1 MGVHFFVYLC
11 CVRCSSYVLVDV
23 CVCVCVGVF
32 VSVCVCARYF
42 DVIAC
47 SCMFCHCKCTCSHLG
62 QVPPYLSLAFFVIA
76 MAHPVRE
83 PVASFEYDMGGQD
96 GALTFDEAVN
106 QVAGCKLTGPESRPM
121 KSDRPPGDISIKDLP
136 IRFLDPQVGSKLEQF
151 CDVIPNHPGTISQ
164 QFFDDVV
171 YRKCATGLYKE
182 LPEPWRLRKE
192 PSVPYSMQIVIL
204 PDPSTPNGARE
215 SVLIFKHVYLHKNKL
230 PVKDCSDCCCGM
242 AMKFDWG
249 THTRVALMAFNFML
263 DKVGGKQIR
272 FWCVQ
277 PKFQR
282 KLTIDNQ
289 ARADGYRFIRDQ
301 GPRANNQNQF
311 MEWTDEQIHTP
322 GSPIEGWQEGKVNQ
336 ALHNYMRR
344 RQNAKTLE
352 YWPFTL
358 KSFVDWFF
366 DGVLVTVLPSIRQH
380 GITWIG
386 RTRTGKSLGSKTIL
400 FAQSKF
406 EIDRDEREDLVPSIV
421 TAKHLEISSKR
432 NPLPSISPAS
442 SMMACSRKWMP
453 HSSKLSSTHLTLSC
467 NSNRVTLSLRKTCF
481 GSGRRCDSV
490 GAVLICPI

>member
-1 MGVHFFVYLC
+1 
-11 CVRCSSYVLVDV
+11 
-23 CVCVCVGVF
+23 
-32 VSVCVCARYF
+32 
-42 DVIAC
+42 
-47 SCMFCHCKCTCSHLG
+47 
-62 QVPPYLSLAFFVIA
+62 

-96 GALTFDEAVN
+96 GALTFDE
-106 QVAGCKLTGPESRPM
+106 
-121 KSDRPPGDISIKDLP
+121 
-136 IRFLDPQVGSKLEQF
+136 VGSKLEQF

-171 YRKCATGLYKE
+171 YKKCAQGLYKE

-204 PDPSTPNGARE
+204 PDPSTPNAENGARE

-249 THTRVALMAFNFML
+249 THRVALMAFNFML

-277 PKFQR
+277 PKFQK

-336 ALHNYMRR
+336 ALHNYMRG

-366 DGVLVTVLPSIRQH
+366 DGVLVTMLPSIRQH

-421 TAKHLEISSKR
+421 TAKHLDFFKAEPITKYKPGVFDDGMLQKMDASFLKAFI
-432 NPLPSISPAS
+432 NPSDP
-442 SMMACSRKWMP
+442 
-453 HSSKLSSTHLTLSC
+453 
-467 NSNRVTLSLRKTCF
+467 
-481 GSGRRCDSV
+481 
-490 GAVLICPI
+490 

>member
-1 MGVHFFVYLC
+1 MHFFVDLC
-11 CVRCSSYVLVDV
+11 CVALFLLCTCG
-23 CVCVCVGVF
+23 CVCWCV

-83 PVASFEYDMGGQD
+83 PVASFEYDMAGQD

-121 KSDRPPGDISIKDLP
+121 KSDRPRGDISIKDLP

-151 CDVIPNHPGTISQ
+151 CDVIPNHPGTILQ

-171 YRKCATGLYKE
+171 YKKCAQGLHKE

-192 PSVPYSMQIVIL
+192 PSVPYSVQIVIL
-204 PDPSTPNGARE
+204 PDPSTPNAENGARE

-277 PKFQR
+277 PKFQK

-289 ARADGYRFIRDQ
+289 ARADMLADGGQHGDKDANKEPIDEALKGERPVLQ
-301 GPRANNQNQF
+301 GFGSLPSAHAIVQGLVDFAFLPSFNG
-311 MEWTDEQIHTP
+311 TP
-322 GSPIEGWQEGKVNQ
+322 WGVD
-336 ALHNYMRR
+336 LFVR
-344 RQNAKTLE
+344 
-352 YWPFTL
+352 PFHEL
-358 KSFVDWFF
+358 
-366 DGVLVTVLPSIRQH
+366 VLVIGTWALVPNEAVA

-400 FAQSKF
+400 FA
-406 EIDRDEREDLVPSIV
+406 
-421 TAKHLEISSKR
+421 
-432 NPLPSISPAS
+432 
-442 SMMACSRKWMP
+442 
-453 HSSKLSSTHLTLSC
+453 
-467 NSNRVTLSLRKTCF
+467 
-481 GSGRRCDSV
+481 G
-490 GAVLICPI
+490 